1 MENSALIVMD
11 MQNGIVNSLEFKDE
25 VIKHNQQAIK
35 AARQNNIPVIFVRVA
50 FNGTFLEVSP
60 NNKMFS
66 EYQASGQQMSLADES
81 TQIIESLNRKE
92 DEPIVTKH
100 RLSAFTGSNLEVL
113 LRGLQVNHIVLT
125 GVSTSGVVLS
135 TTVEAADKDY
145 KITILEDAVTD
156 NNSKKH
162 QFLMNEIL
170 TRYAEIS
177 STHSWT
183 ASTIN
188 LKPQVIV
195 EDSVLAFKAK
205 RIER

>member
-11 MQNGIVNSLEFKDE
+11 MQNGIVNGLEFKDE
-25 VIKHNQQAIK
+25 VIKHNQQAIE

-66 EYQASGQQMSLADES
+66 EYQASGQEMSLTDES

-162 QFLMNEIL
+162 QFLINEIL

-183 ASTIN
+183 A
-188 LKPQVIV
+188 
-195 EDSVLAFKAK
+195 VL
-205 RIER
+205 